1 MEIYSIF
8 PKIENLKK
16 RIKVQKLIIEE
27 QKTIAESAQQSADK
41 EYGKL
46 KQLENILLI
55 LIDELTELE
64 NRRKNND

>member
-46 KQLENILLI
+46 KQLENNLLI

-64 NRRKNND
+64 NRRKQ

>member
-27 QKTIAESAQQSADK
+27 QKTIAEQTQQTADK

-46 KQLENILLI
+46 KQLENNLLI

-64 NRRKNND
+64 NRRKQ

>member
-1 MEIYSIF
+1 MEIHSIF

-27 QKTIAESAQQSADK
+27 QKTIVNQTQQTADN

-46 KQLENILLI
+46 KQLENNLLI
-55 LIDELTELE
+55 LIDELVELE
-64 NRRKNND
+64 NRRKQ